1 MKVIELNEIE
11 HTGSEIKIG
20 GIYFQLVAIL
30 KELTRKDLE
39 SYLILKIHL
48 ELRPLNSS
56 VLSDSE
62 LKKLL
67 KLKQTRILKLVEKE
81 HKIIAKNHYRI
92 LLMVL
97 GMSSFGFPIGLASRI
112 SMGNIGFMGLGLTI
126 VMFLRLTI
134 GSGLYKKAAKEG
146 RKLDS

>member
-11 HTGSEIKIG
+11 HTSSEIKIG

-39 SYLILKIHL
+39 SYLIRKIHL
-48 ELRPLNSS
+48 ELRLLNSS

-81 HKIIAKNHYRI
+81 HKIITKNHYRI

-97 GMSSFGFPIGLASRI
+97 GMSYFGLPIGLASRI

-126 VMFLRLTI
+126 VMFLGLTI
-134 GSGLYKKAAKEG
+134 GSWLYKKAAKEG
-146 RKLDS
+146 RQLDL